1 MYAAGVLYQWF
12 TARLWAVHVTVARTV
27 VVVHSMARRART
39 KLRHAVTVTRG
50 SCHLTIHQATVT
62 PALTRKVI
70 CKVHCTE

>member
-39 KLRHAVTVTRG
+39 ELRHAVTVT
-50 SCHLTIHQATVT
+50 
-62 PALTRKVI
+62 
-70 CKVHCTE
+70 